1 LLNARS
7 WARYDRRSQ
16 LPARRTEAR
25 VASADGFPGLHFEV
39 TPDMG
44 GGSESKKQQLGKI
57 VLQQR
62 VVSAEELQEQREAR
76 ETNAGAEASRRAER
90 GPVFEALAAAS
101 AQHGLPSVDLS
112 ERVIP
117 LSLLKLV
124 PVEMA
129 RERLVMPFSLDG
141 DRLLVAL
148 TKPSDGDLLEELAF
162 VAGKNIEPHI
172 SLEPMVRNVIEHAY
186 GLLARGED
194 SMYVGSCVSASQ
206 LAALGLPNLP
216 RAPDPMKVHG
226 APGASPEPPAGAAAR
241 ESAPEPEADP
251 EISLRPQ
258 PIPSEPPE
266 LDTAFGQRTRPSEM
280 PPMLTPETDVQVL
293 LACSSGPLREPL
305 RAALTEL
312 GLKVLEADSGV
323 TALELAREQDPRVLV
338 LDADLDLMH
347 GFEVWR
353 RLRSTTRFAQTPV
366 IFITGGPRQWRL
378 REDLREQLGV
388 SHCHARPV
396 EPKKLARTVRLL
408 LDDPQAPPELLP
420 LSPESEALWNAAM
433 QAFQGGD
440 IDRAIAM
447 LETGLAA
454 DSEAFELRYHLGLL
468 YGRRDNAF
476 AAIRALES
484 AVVLQPQHFSAL
496 KNLAVVYQRA
506 GFRNASVDVWQ
517 QAMAAAP
524 DEETRATIRTHM
536 LSLL

>member
-1 LLNARS
+1 
-7 WARYDRRSQ
+7 
-16 LPARRTEAR
+16 
-25 VASADGFPGLHFEV
+25 
-39 TPDMG
+39 MG

-76 ETNAGAEASRRAER
+76 ETNAGAEAARRAER

-101 AQHGLPSVDLS
+101 AQHSLPSVDLS

-129 RERLVMPFSLDG
+129 RERLVMPFSIDG

-162 VAGKNIEPHI
+162 VAGKTIEAHI

-194 SMYVGSCVSASQ
+194 TMYVGACVSASQ

-216 RAPDPMKVHG
+216 RAPDPMKT
-226 APGASPEPPAGAAAR
+226 PDPTPPPASAAADAG
-241 ESAPEPEADP
+241 SPAADPDP
-251 EISLRPQ
+251 EISVRPQ

-280 PPMLTPETDVQVL
+280 PPMLSPETDVQVL

-353 RLRSTTRFAQTPV
+353 RLRSTTRFAQAAV

-408 LDDPQAPPELLP
+408 LDDPKAPPELLP

-484 AVVLQPQHFSAL
+484 AVALQPQHFSAL